1 LVPNWAFAPAN
12 ADRKKS
18 ASIREF
24 FDMRGIMSMAV
35 FAAALSGLAIAS
47 TPHAAFADQYDGNW
61 SVLVVT
67 EKGTCDRAYR
77 YAVRVANGRI
87 RYIGNASVRVA
98 GTVTPTGVV
107 GVSIARGKQSANGT
121 GRLSARIGV
130 GRWHGV
136 GSSGSCSG
144 RWDAERR

>member
-1 LVPNWAFAPAN
+1 
-12 ADRKKS
+12 
-18 ASIREF
+18 
-24 FDMRGIMSMAV
+24 MRGIMSTAV

-47 TPHAAFADQYDGNW
+47 TPHAAFAADFDGNW

-67 EKGTCDRAYR
+67 EKGTCDRADR

-87 RYIGNASVRVA
+87 RYTGNASVNVA
-98 GTVTPTGVV
+98 GTVTLTGIV
-107 GVSIARGKQSANGT
+107 GVRIARGNQSANGT